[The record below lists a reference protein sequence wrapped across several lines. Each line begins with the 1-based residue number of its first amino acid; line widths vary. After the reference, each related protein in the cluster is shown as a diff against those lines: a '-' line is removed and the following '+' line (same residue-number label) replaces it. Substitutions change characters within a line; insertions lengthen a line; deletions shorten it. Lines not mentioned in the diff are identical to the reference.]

1 MILIYKK
8 ITRIKGKEKMKKK
21 IVFFVAAAI
30 LLAGMSY
37 PLCGQSA
44 VHFAVTSDILEILDQ
59 DYQGEIM
66 YVTTYRSA
74 FAFRLGY
81 YRTIEDS
88 KDTYPGNTRHWE
100 LGGRWR
106 YFLVDTAPN
115 LLFIGAGFDNRPKIN
130 TITPLGELGF
140 NFTFKPFIIG
150 IIAFGGYEVHVY
162 NSDANRFVKGIEI
175 RVGFGL

>member
-1 MILIYKK
+1 VILIYKK